1 MSIVKNKV
9 GLKGMKNPLR
19 VHICVVGF
27 EIDRISEAAI
37 KMKADKV
44 YLISQKEEDQGRE
57 FLEENLR
64 LLKEKNIQVVVEFA
78 ESVHDLSALLSIIKK
93 IIREEDK
100 DNYIFVNIS
109 SGSTLSTIAGT
120 ISSMM
125 FKNRKVTPYY
135 VKPERYPDSTND
147 EEIKDLLTKLNLKRL
162 PQSVGVKDI
171 QEIPTFPIRLPEK
184 ELIVVLEY
192 LQDSKNEKKQVT
204 KKDLIEFSKNNK
216 YLKEMRENNSQL
228 VGELEEKSKAKSSYK
243 IDKESSPIH
252 RDYAWLNQNI
262 ISKLKDDWNLIDVEK
277 GGKFVRVTLSEKG
290 EKMLSYLDG
299 LYFP

>member
-1 MSIVKNKV
+1 
-9 GLKGMKNPLR
+9 MKNPLR

-44 YLISQKEEDQGRE
+44 YLVSQKKGDQGRQ
-57 FLEENLR
+57 FLKENIR
-64 LLKEKNIQVVVEFA
+64 LLKEKSIQVEVKFA

-100 DNYIFVNIS
+100 DNYIFINIS

-125 FKNRKVTPYY
+125 FKDRKITPYY
-135 VKPERYPDSTND
+135 IKPENYPDNGNN
-147 EEIKDLLTKLNLKRL
+147 EEIKRLLTKYNLKRP

-171 QEIPTFPIRLPEK
+171 QEIPTFPIRLPDR
-184 ELIVVLEY
+184 ELIVVLQY
-192 LQDSKNEKKQVT
+192 LQSSKNEGKQVT
-204 KKDLIEFSKNNK
+204 KKDLIEFSKKNNC
-216 YLKEMRENNSQL
+216 LKEMRENNSQYI
-228 VGELEEKSKAKSSYK
+228 GELEEKSKAKSYNK
-243 IDKESSPIH
+243 EDKALSQKY

-262 ISKLKDDWNLIDVEK
+262 ISKLKDDWNLIDIEK
-277 GGKFVRVTLSEKG
+277 GGKFVRVTLNEKG